1 MTGGWRGA
9 GMVAQGFSSQGLAR
23 GEVLAQAD
31 GAVLVGCGRTVTGH
45 AVRIVDPASLSV
57 CDAGRVGEIWATGP
71 SIGSG
76 YWNKPEVS
84 RQTFVDRDGATW
96 LRTGDLGF
104 VHDGQLYVAGRI
116 KDMIIVRGHNL
127 YPQDIE
133 RMIELE
139 VDVVRKGRVAAF
151 AVDGPAG
158 GASAWPPRCRAA
170 CRSWS
175 VPRRWSTRS
184 APP

>member
-1 MTGGWRGA
+1 MPA
-9 GMVAQGFSSQGLAR
+9 ASAR
-23 GEVLAQAD
+23 SGPQA
-31 GAVLVGCGRTVTGH
+31 
-45 AVRIVDPASLSV
+45 PASE
-57 CDAGRVGEIWATGP
+57 AATGTSPRFRGRP
-71 SIGSG
+71 SSI
-76 YWNKPEVS
+76 
-84 RQTFVDRDGATW
+84 ATAPR

-151 AVDGPAG
+151 AVDGPLAR
-158 GASAWPPRCRAA
+158 ASARPPRCRAA

-175 VPRRWSTRS
+175 VPRHWSRRS